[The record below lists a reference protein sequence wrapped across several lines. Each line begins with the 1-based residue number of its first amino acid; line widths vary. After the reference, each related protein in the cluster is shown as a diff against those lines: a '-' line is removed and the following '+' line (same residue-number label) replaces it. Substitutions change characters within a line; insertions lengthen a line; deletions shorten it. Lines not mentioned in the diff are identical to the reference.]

1 MGLERISIEEAEGLI
16 KITNDLDN
24 AKYFTITPSI
34 DPQKASEGWESVSY
48 YSDKK
53 RTYQIP
59 TNVPNAQWVYVLT
72 NPSMPGMVKI
82 GYTKDDPNLRV
93 KQLNASTGV
102 AVDFTL
108 EWAFGCYNAI
118 ELEQEVHKHLN
129 SFRVNT
135 NREFFNVSVDKA
147 KTAIKML
154 GKRYNSE
161 KDV

>member
-82 GYTKDDPNLRV
+82 GYTNGDPEGRV
-93 KQLNASTGV
+93 KEINRATGIPTDFIVEYAIPCVNGYEVEQLIH
-102 AVDFTL
+102 
-108 EWAFGCYNAI
+108 E
-118 ELEQEVHKHLN
+118 ELNDV
-129 SFRVNT
+129 RVT
-135 NREFFNVSVDKA
+135 NRKEFFNINVEEA
-147 KTAIKML
+147 KHLLDEI
-154 GKRYNSE
+154 GKPYVIHN
-161 KDV
+161 